1 MRKDKQARVRTDIH
15 HITLKLSLSLSLSYA
30 RRHVHTNKFIHAR
43 THRHTR
49 TPRGALQQ
57 ALKHRV
63 GLDHQYQEKPI
74 WNTNEIDGQRSNG
87 ANDMSLNYPHRQS
100 WIADFMGKGCGVL
113 DKKGEVLEMHNI
125 QYLLPTHTPSRIFSQ

>member
-1 MRKDKQARVRTDIH
+1 MCKDKQARVRTDIH
-15 HITLKLSLSLSLSYA
+15 HITLKLSLSLFRTHEGTYTQINSF
-30 RRHVHTNKFIHAR
+30 THAR

-49 TPRGALQQ
+49 TPCRALQQ

-63 GLDHQYQEKPI
+63 GLDHHYQEKPI

-87 ANDMSLNYPHRQS
+87 PNDMSLNYPHRQS

-113 DKKGEVLEMHNI
+113 DKKREVLEMHRI